1 MTKVRFHGPVAGFSG
16 AMGEMVFAD
25 NEAKNRTV
33 AYMKKHYPPTE
44 AQVNHRARF
53 AECAQRAEALLS
65 TDPAANAFYTAI
77 AMEKDSTAQIVALTD
92 FLVLPSF
99 KPLNLTKYQGRVG
112 DKITIRA
119 VDDIGLADVD
129 VKIVAQDGMLI
140 EQGKATEDGSLTGYW
155 TYTATQPVA
164 LGADIFI
171 EVKGVDHAGN
181 EAQLTESPT
190 VGADE

>member
-25 NEAKNRTV
+25 NEKKNRTV
-33 AYMKKHYPPTE
+33 AYMKKHYAPTE
-44 AQVNHRARF
+44 AQLNHRERF
-53 AECAQRAEALLS
+53 KEAALRAQAAL
-65 TDPAANAFYTAI
+65 TDPATYAFYQAI

-92 FLVLPSF
+92 FLVLPTF
-99 KPLNLTKYQGRVG
+99 KSLDLSGYQGQVG
-112 DKITIRA
+112 DTITIRA
-119 VDDIGLADVD
+119 KDDIGLADVD
-129 VKIVAQDGMLI
+129 VKITAQDGTLI
-140 EQGKATEDGSLTGYW
+140 EQGKATEDGVRTGKW
-155 TYTATQPVA
+155 IYTTTQPVA

-181 EAQLTESPT
+181 EAQLTENPT